1 MIGLE
6 TMKKIETEF
15 SGMNAQQ
22 IAVVPLL
29 ASERMWLVFQEGL
42 HPQYKAKLEHHVRSC
57 LDIMWECVFEGK
69 SPIQEEIY
77 QKNLNTINDLADE
90 NDPDA
95 EFTTP
100 FPFYLID
107 QLFSGILD
115 TDDEDKARTCAAAT
129 VRALDM
135 ICDNLFDQIDDSRVI
150 DTHQSV
156 LSELNRIE
164 NDIMLAKN
172 FPLNISQ
179 IIQIRDSYR
188 LLRLVPITI

>member
-29 ASERMWLVFQEGL
+29 ASERMWLVFQEGI
-42 HPQYKAKLEHHVRSC
+42 HPQHKAKLEYHVRSC
-57 LDIMWECVFEGK
+57 LDIMWGCVFEGN
-69 SPIQEEIY
+69 SPIQEEVY
-77 QKNLNTINDLADE
+77 QKNLNAINDLADE

-95 EFTTP
+95 EFITP
-100 FPFYLID
+100 FPLYLID

-115 TDDEDKARTCAAAT
+115 TDDENRVRTCAAAT
-129 VRALDM
+129 VRTLDM
-135 ICDNLFDQIDDSRVI
+135 ICDHLFDQIDNSFII
-150 DTHQSV
+150 DTHPSV

-172 FPLNISQ
+172 FPINSSKIV
-179 IIQIRDSYR
+179 QIRDSYR